1 MIDGLPVVIDPTPP
15 PPVAGVE
22 PPPDPNMPET
32 GEAVGVW
39 GNDDPTVLEEPP
51 GPPEPEPVKLAPPA
65 TTDGPVLTWNEEDG
79 RPDFLDANG
88 MPLITAY
95 APNVPEDETGPKPDQ
110 K

>member
-1 MIDGLPVVIDPTPP
+1 MEEL
-15 PPVAGVE
+15 
-22 PPPDPNMPET
+22 
-32 GEAVGVW
+32 VG
-39 GNDDPTVLEEPP
+39 EPP